1 MPENYHF
8 ADLTTIST
16 SQQDIHKDEMYAR
29 ALQAALQREAYA
41 AEVRSYNHNTGAN
54 RDHAVAPTQPS
65 NINSMMED
73 GLIDG
78 LEIDLGYTKMFIT
91 RQELKE
97 KGFCRGTLVL
107 YTCPCCIKGVGYAFQ
122 TFAETAKRCPFTSLI
137 TFADIVIFI
146 VTISI
151 YGFTSP
157 SANNM
162 LGPSG
167 EAFLKLGAKWTP
179 LILQGEVWR
188 LVVPIFLHAGVV
200 HILANM

>member
-78 LEIDLGYTKMFIT
+78 LEIDLGSAACACVSTHP
-91 RQELKE
+91 L
-97 KGFCRGTLVL
+97 
-107 YTCPCCIKGVGYAFQ
+107 
-122 TFAETAKRCPFTSLI
+122 TSLQLHQDVHHK
-137 TFADIVIFI
+137 TRAEREGVLSWN
-146 VTISI
+146 VGPVHMS
-151 YGFTSP
+151 
-157 SANNM
+157 M
-162 LGPSG
+162 LY
-167 EAFLKLGAKWTP
+167 
-179 LILQGEVWR
+179 QGCWLRIPNVC
-188 LVVPIFLHAGVV
+188 
-200 HILANM
+200 